1 MIFLLLALAAG
12 PPTIRPPVLAD
23 SPILD
28 RLRLFTPEGIA
39 RAEHQLA
46 VLRELHG
53 YEMRI
58 ETLDRQP
65 APEGLS
71 GFWYWHLRQAQLRMW
86 VHDRARDSGME
97 KGLYVVITQRPLDV
111 RVEAWPADT
120 SDKFLVSRRDTIRR
134 GMLEPLKLNYPE
146 RALAQGIERFSHL
159 LEQTQ
164 EKPSPFNLV
173 PYLILIAVL
182 SGLWIGL
189 CLLSRRLVG
198 TQPLYPPA
206 VQGGI
211 LGTPAASWIYDR
223 LFQDDQEKSRA

>member
-1 MIFLLLALAAG
+1 MIVLLLALAVG
-12 PPTIRPPVLAD
+12 PPTVRTPALAETL
-23 SPILD
+23 ILD
-28 RLRLFTPEGIA
+28 RQQLFP
-39 RAEHQLA
+39 AEVVLPAEQYLLD
-46 VLRELHG
+46 LRERFG

-58 ETLDRQP
+58 ETVDRQP

-86 VHDRARDSGME
+86 VHDRARDSGMQ
-97 KGLYVVITQRPLDV
+97 KGLYVIISERPLDV

-120 SDKFLVSRRDTIRR
+120 QDKFLVSRRDEIRR
-134 GMLEPLKLNYPE
+134 GMLEALKLGAPT
-146 RALAQGIERFSHL
+146 RALNTGVQRFGHL
-159 LEQTQ
+159 LERTQ
-164 EKPSPFNLV
+164 EKPSPFNLL

-182 SGLWIGL
+182 AGAWVGL
-189 CLLSRRLVG
+189 CLLRRRLVG

-223 LFQDDQEKSRA
+223 LFYTEQEKART